1 MSTARHDVAVIGRG
15 MIGAA
20 AGRHLAEAGY
30 SVALIGPGEPE
41 DRRVSGGPF
50 ASHHDEGRIT
60 RIAGRNATW
69 TEVAAHSTRRYADIA
84 ARSGIDFH
92 TPGGVVVAYPDAA
105 DWVTRAQGWGSDARL
120 IDADWLRQTS
130 GIAIENGLG
139 LVYEGPPAGHIN
151 PRRLVAAQT
160 RLADRGGATVVDAA
174 VHTVVRG
181 EGGFELRGSFG
192 SLAADRI
199 LVASG
204 AFGRELFEW
213 QLDVE
218 RRARSIVMAR
228 LEDDGRLPSLICAQP
243 PDGRVAEIYWVPPV
257 RYPDG
262 SVRIKI
268 GGNLVETILLDPED
282 LTDWFRSDG
291 DAGEIDSLTH
301 NLRSLLPDAPLGD
314 IVTAPC
320 VITGTATGM
329 PFIGWVDDGVA
340 VAIAG
345 NGSAAKSSDELGRI
359 GASLFGESG
368 WDSAID
374 PELLAPRLLG

>member
-1 MSTARHDVAVIGRG
+1 M
-15 MIGAA
+15 
-20 AGRHLAEAGY
+20 
-30 SVALIGPGEPE
+30 
-41 DRRVSGGPF
+41 
-50 ASHHDEGRIT
+50 
-60 RIAGRNATW
+60 W

-84 ARSGIDFH
+84 SRSGIDFH

-105 DWVTRAQGWGSDARL
+105 DWVTRAREWGSDARL
-120 IDADWLRQTS
+120 IDADWLRETS

-160 RLADRGGATVVDAA
+160 RLAELGGATVIDAA
-174 VHTVVRG
+174 VHTVVRRD
-181 EGGFELRGSFG
+181 GGFELLGSFG
-192 SLAADRI
+192 EVYADRL

-204 AFGRELFEW
+204 AFGSELFEW

-228 LEDDGRLPSLICAQP
+228 LDHDERIPSLICDQP
-243 PDGRVAEIYWVPPV
+243 PDGRVEEIYWVPPV

-262 SVRIKI
+262 SVRLKI
-268 GGNLVETILLDPED
+268 GGNLVDTLLLDAAD
-282 LTDWFRSDG
+282 LTEWFRGDG
-291 DAGEIDSLTH
+291 DPNEIDCLTH
-301 NLRSLLPDAPLGD
+301 NLHSLLPDAPLGD